1 MHAIAQ
7 DSFGAVDGRHGC
19 HTRIKQMMS
28 TQEQFTNSLPA
39 MTPTRFVRRDFL
51 SAHIV
56 EVGLLLQNQFGVEHA
71 AAFLKDNFI
80 HLDVAMRV
88 LLRPSERRRHQA

>member
-1 MHAIAQ
+1 
-7 DSFGAVDGRHGC
+7 
-19 HTRIKQMMS
+19 MS
-28 TQEQFTNSLPA
+28 IQEQIATRTPTFP
-39 MTPTRFVRRDFL
+39 PTRFVRRDFL

-56 EVGLLLQNQFGVEHA
+56 EVGILLQEQFGVEHA

-88 LLRPSERRRHQA
+88 LLRPSERRRPQV

>member
-1 MHAIAQ
+1 
-7 DSFGAVDGRHGC
+7 
-19 HTRIKQMMS
+19 MS
-28 TQEQFTNSLPA
+28 TQQQFAIPTQA
-39 MTPTRFVRRDFL
+39 MPPTRFVRRDFL

-56 EVGLLLQNQFGVEHA
+56 EVGLLLQEQFGVEHA

-88 LLRPSERRRHQA
+88 LLRPSERRRHQGQVQVA

>member
-1 MHAIAQ
+1 MNIDNHTAVQ
-7 DSFGAVDGRHGC
+7 DKL
-19 HTRIKQMMS
+19 I
-28 TQEQFTNSLPA
+28 P
-39 MTPTRFVRRDFL
+39 PPRFVRRDFL

-56 EVGLLLQNQFGVEHA
+56 ETGIMLQKEYGTEHA

-88 LLRPSERRRHQA
+88 LLRPAERRRPSA

>member
-1 MHAIAQ
+1 MHETAAGNL
-7 DSFGAVDGRHGC
+7 DASYRRHRC

-28 TQEQFTNSLPA
+28 TQEHFDSSTPE
-39 MTPTRFVRRDFL
+39 MMPTRFVRRDFL

-56 EVGLLLQNQFGVEHA
+56 EVGLLLQEQFGVEHA

>member
-1 MHAIAQ
+1 
-7 DSFGAVDGRHGC
+7 
-19 HTRIKQMMS
+19 MMS
-28 TQEQFTNSLPA
+28 TQEQFAPSLPEISS
-39 MTPTRFVRRDFL
+39 TRFVRRDFL

-56 EVGLLLQNQFGVEHA
+56 EVGLLLQEQFGVEHA

-88 LLRPSERRRHQA
+88 LLRPNERRRHQA

>member
-1 MHAIAQ
+1 MRETALGS
-7 DSFGAVDGRHGC
+7 DFAVLRRC
-19 HTRIKQMMS
+19 RCQTRIKQMMS
-28 TQEQFTNSLPA
+28 TQEQFATGLQA
-39 MTPTRFVRRDFL
+39 ITPTRFVRRDFL

-56 EVGLLLQNQFGVEHA
+56 EVGLLLQEQFGVEHA

-88 LLRPSERRRHQA
+88 LLRPNERRRHQA

>member
-1 MHAIAQ
+1 
-7 DSFGAVDGRHGC
+7 
-19 HTRIKQMMS
+19 MMS
-28 TQEQFTNSLPA
+28 TQEQFVSRLPEMA
-39 MTPTRFVRRDFL
+39 PTRFVRRDFL

-56 EVGLLLQNQFGVEHA
+56 EVGLLLQEQFGVEHA

-88 LLRPSERRRHQA
+88 LLRPGERRRHQAS